1 MCTPH
6 PSYRSHLLFTEAL
19 PRPCCN
25 EGAFVSPIM
34 ERIYRRRPT
43 FQENPNI
50 PYCSVLESCHYVRLR
65 CQEYMQKKA
74 VFCCFYKELRPPK
87 LFWDISFSHVEW
99 LCISFLFL
107 PKLGGKRDSSSWR
120 NPVET
125 VCSWSRLCWKAFHF
139 VSMKMRRL
147 GKLRKL
153 FTRII
158 RLQPQSRRLPWS
170 QEPGTPFTSLRITQ
184 QLCHLL
190 GGTGKGSQGNGR
202 D

>member
-25 EGAFVSPIM
+25 EGAFVSSIM

-50 PYCSVLESCHYVRLR
+50 PYCSVFESCHYVRFR

-87 LFWDISFSHVEW
+87 LFWGISFSSRGVTYAFPF
-99 LCISFLFL
+99 SFYPSWGKRGIVHLDEIRSKLFAVGPGSAKKHFTLFL
-107 PKLGGKRDSSSWR
+107 
-120 NPVET
+120 
-125 VCSWSRLCWKAFHF
+125 
-139 VSMKMRRL
+139 
-147 GKLRKL
+147 
-153 FTRII
+153 
-158 RLQPQSRRLPWS
+158 
-170 QEPGTPFTSLRITQ
+170 
-184 QLCHLL
+184 
-190 GGTGKGSQGNGR
+190 
-202 D
+202 